1 MCRSHYLAVVS
12 LVSCAQAAPA
22 LLSVLLY
29 ASCDYGP
36 LWAGVAQLLA
46 GVLMALHCSGLATRK
61 YGTRSA
67 THFNSFGV
75 HFIFYVFCNS
85 LFIL

>member
-1 MCRSHYLAVVS
+1 M
-12 LVSCAQAAPA
+12 SCAQAAPA

-67 THFNSFGV
+67 TH
-75 HFIFYVFCNS
+75 
-85 LFIL
+85 